1 MTFTLTNT
9 ATPTTHLGDNGT
21 LLSGALDRSIL
32 AWEYSHVDNNHSIL
46 YECRGHTG
54 GVESI
59 SLNATG
65 DRFASGSADASIKIW
80 TTIIPTVSDHIEDVT
95 ETRKKRKTV
104 KEDRILKV
112 RDSTHSGVKPV
123 FGCPGFEQFSNFFDI
138 TFTRHLSLLSTH
150 TLDPFRLSPLAPHQQ
165 IPFTVVD
172 GTTLFASGT
181 LRTASTSQPR
191 CELHTAG

>member
-1 MTFTLTNT
+1 MKSVISITHNVVSNQYPTASTN
-9 ATPTTHLGDNGT
+9 LGDNGT

-32 AWEYSHVDNNHSIL
+32 AWEYSHADNSHSVL

-65 DRFASGSADASIKIW
+65 DKFASGSADATIKIW

-112 RDSTHSGVKPV
+112 SDP
-123 FGCPGFEQFSNFFDI
+123 ND
-138 TFTRHLSLLSTH
+138 TRG
-150 TLDPFRLSPLAPHQQ
+150 RA
-165 IPFTVVD
+165 
-172 GTTLFASGT
+172 GALF
-181 LRTASTSQPR
+181 
-191 CELHTAG
+191 

>member
-1 MTFTLTNT
+1 MVSLALIKHNIGLNLYPT
-9 ATPTTHLGDNGT
+9 ASTTLGDNGT

-32 AWEYSHVDNNHSIL
+32 AWEYNHSDNSHSIL

-59 SLNATG
+59 SLNSTG
-65 DRFASGSADASIKIW
+65 DKFASGSTDATIKIW

-112 RDSTHSGVKPV
+112 RDPCYSGIELV
-123 FGCPGFEQFSNFFDI
+123 FG
-138 TFTRHLSLLSTH
+138 
-150 TLDPFRLSPLAPHQQ
+150 
-165 IPFTVVD
+165 
-172 GTTLFASGT
+172 
-181 LRTASTSQPR
+181 
-191 CELHTAG
+191 